1 MKLPFADGEYPK
13 KPRPYLVIG
22 SSIENLYLLNV
33 SSVQSKVWKLS
44 MPSNKNIDR
53 YNPPFKKPS
62 FAKMDYVYQ
71 IPYQD
76 YVYKYLLNNGK
87 KLHNETLDDLL
98 ECLTSFKG
106 KKIHK
111 INKEQISQ
119 LNTVQ

>member
-1 MKLPFADGEYPK
+1 
-13 KPRPYLVIG
+13 
-22 SSIENLYLLNV
+22 
-33 SSVQSKVWKLS
+33 
-44 MPSNKNIDR
+44 
-53 YNPPFKKPS
+53 
-62 FAKMDYVYQ
+62 MDYVYQ